1 MLDVSKL
8 TLSGELGTRQVFLV
22 IRKGVSD
29 GIIISHFSL
38 PIPLSSPLN
47 LILESQPRRYL
58 LLWRD
63 SPASSLRTLQ
73 ALFLHGDAEKMTR
86 AQLCPS
92 GLLSISFII
101 SISISISNLHALC
114 KFIDVFKL

>member
-63 SPASSLRTLQ
+63 IPASSLRTLQ

-101 SISISISNLHALC
+101 SIIPAC
-114 KFIDVFKL
+114 FM